1 MAKVK
6 SLRLIYHF
14 KYDYILL
21 LIYIHIYVLQKVEIV
36 IFQSGSKCY
45 KFISRRLVLECY
57 KRLLKKWNEKNIFR
71 LISLS
76 FFPNSELSNLFQIV
90 LITLHTIMLKFK
102 KKCFKLF
109 WTCSILIK
117 FSGFYLMYTT
127 WNNWIKRNFNC
138 VKAIFFEI

>member
-57 KRLLKKWNEKNIFR
+57 KRLLKKWNGKNIFR

-102 KKCFKLF
+102 KNVSS
-109 WTCSILIK
+109 CSGLVLYWSNFLAFISCIL
-117 FSGFYLMYTT
+117 
-127 WNNWIKRNFNC
+127 R
-138 VKAIFFEI
+138 EIIE